1 MIFLIEYDRALGK
14 LVRLRE
20 FAADESAT
28 ATSARLVL
36 ELEQMLSKDEREIV
50 ILEAE
55 SEEQLRKT
63 HRRYF
68 ETISVLAN
76 PNSSLLSREA
86 A

>member
-14 LVRLRE
+14 LVQLKE
-20 FAADESAT
+20 FSADDLAA

-36 ELEQMLSKDEREIV
+36 ELEQMQSKYEHEIV

-55 SEEQLRKT
+55 SEQQLRKT

-68 ETISVLAN
+68 ESISALADIDA
-76 PNSSLLSREA
+76 LILTREA

>member
-14 LVRLRE
+14 LVQLKE
-20 FAADESAT
+20 FASGEVT
-28 ATSARLVL
+28 AAAKTRLEL
-36 ELEQMLSKDEREIV
+36 ELEQMLSNGKHEIV

-55 SEEQLRKT
+55 SKSELRKT

-68 ETISVLAN
+68 ESISALAN
-76 PNSSLLSREA
+76 PDASILTREA